1 MAVLSTPLSP
11 LPTNMKEL
19 AAMKKRVEEMEAEAS
34 KLREMHEAEQK
45 DADGQE
51 GSQGE
56 AMETEDDRQAADS
69 RSVYVGNVRAFCD
82 FRLSEEV
89 LTWFETGRLQRLTR
103 GNPGALPV
111 VWDD

>member
-82 FRLSEEV
+82 F
-89 LTWFETGRLQRLTR
+89 W
-103 GNPGALPV
+103 
-111 VWDD
+111 